1 MRYRPFGR
9 SGSAV
14 SNITLRLGDA
24 ALARGPSGA
33 RDLIYAALEG
43 GVNTFQLLSADP
55 VLAELTG
62 EALAAVDR
70 KLVFVS
76 LCLGQAEG
84 RNGDRD
90 FTPEGLTGAI
100 DRALRVSGLEW
111 IDLALL
117 DEPGGDELPQAALNA
132 LKAQR
137 SAGRVRLLGIAG
149 ESAVMDAYVSTNAF
163 DVLATPFHANSPW
176 DVRNR
181 VRQAAERDMAV
192 MAYDYFP
199 EELSSARRIR
209 ELDAAPSKKKG
220 LFGWSSGKASADNP
234 LEGAG
239 TFQFLHRTPNWEPE
253 QICLAFALTD
263 PMIATVMVDG
273 DDAGRFG
280 ELLNVPERD
289 LPPGLSAQIEMA
301 RVRQAA

>member
-9 SGSAV
+9 SGSVV
-14 SNITLRLGDA
+14 STITLRLGDA
-24 ALARGPSGA
+24 ALARGPAGA
-33 RDLIYAALEG
+33 RELIYAALEG

-55 VLAELTG
+55 VLAELAG
-62 EALAAVDR
+62 EALSAVDR

-76 LCLGQAEG
+76 LRLGQPENRRG
-84 RNGDRD
+84 ERD
-90 FTPEGLTGAI
+90 FSAEGLTGAI
-100 DRALRVSGLEW
+100 DRALRVSGLDW

-117 DEPGGDELPQAALNA
+117 DEPGGDELSQTALNA

-149 ESAVMDAYVSTNAF
+149 EGEVMDAYVSTNAF

-176 DVRNR
+176 AVRHR
-181 VRQAAERDMAV
+181 VRAAAERDMAV
-192 MAYDYFP
+192 MAYGYFP
-199 EELSSARRIR
+199 EELSTARRVE
-209 ELDAAPSKKKG
+209 ELANGRRRRG
-220 LFGWSSGKASADNP
+220 LFGWGAGKPTPDNP

-239 TFQFLHRTPNWEPE
+239 TFQFLHRTPNWDAE

-263 PMIATVMVDG
+263 PMISTVMVDV
-273 DDAGRFG
+273 DDPARFA
-280 ELLNVPERD
+280 ELLQIPERD